1 MRVREKDNGKTDLG
15 GQKMAGD
22 RAGSPAKK
30 FVRIPSHEANLT
42 EGV

>member
-1 MRVREKDNGKTDLG
+1 VRGKDNGKTDIRE
-15 GQKMAGD
+15 QKKMAGN